1 MSICSRLCAGMMVL
15 SVSLALV
22 GCNAG
27 SGSVISGAQSS
38 LIAGSFLSGNTDGAS
53 TAARFNNPAN
63 VAVDNANNIFVA
75 DYDNN
80 LVRKIDPAGNV
91 STVFSNP
98 NFVNP
103 FGIAAGGGG
112 IVYVETD
119 QNDTGTRNSTSGTVW
134 RINTNTSTGTVV
146 ARNLGRPRGIALL
159 ADGSKLVLSDVNHH
173 TISLLSI
180 AAGTVAVL
188 AGTPDTKGFANGT
201 GGAALFNRPYGVK
214 LDNAGNIIVADA
226 NNNAIR
232 KVTMAGV
239 VTTIAGNG
247 TPGFQDSSAS
257 SALFQAPQ
265 SVAVDGIGNIYVG
278 DNGNFRI
285 RKIDVSG
292 SVFTVAG
299 DGNPGY
305 HEGNGGSIQLFGM
318 EGMDI
323 AADGRSLVIADG
335 NQGTGAPFNR
345 IRRINL
351 P

>member
-180 AAGTVAVL
+180 AAEPLRYSQVHPIQRGLPMGQV
-188 AGTPDTKGFANGT
+188 GRHSSI
-201 GGAALFNRPYGVK
+201 ALMV
-214 LDNAGNIIVADA
+214 
-226 NNNAIR
+226 
-232 KVTMAGV
+232 
-239 VTTIAGNG
+239 
-247 TPGFQDSSAS
+247 
-257 SALFQAPQ
+257 
-265 SVAVDGIGNIYVG
+265 
-278 DNGNFRI
+278 
-285 RKIDVSG
+285 
-292 SVFTVAG
+292 
-299 DGNPGY
+299 
-305 HEGNGGSIQLFGM
+305 
-318 EGMDI
+318 
-323 AADGRSLVIADG
+323 
-335 NQGTGAPFNR
+335 
-345 IRRINL
+345 
-351 P
+351 